1 MLIGMFP
8 DHRLDSPFP
17 LLVGTIDFVRLL
29 LEVVLDQWSLLFSLL
44 PESMSR

>member
-1 MLIGMFP
+1 MLIGMFH

-29 LEVVLDQWSLLFSLL
+29 LEVVWDQWSLLLSLL
-44 PESMSR
+44 PESIGR